1 MPLVPTSPRTCA
13 HRDAEF
19 RQRPGYQVGKASHNY
34 RGLHWHL
41 NLLNRLGAKLRQ
53 QMACAADGGGGKA
66 GGVASAIRGVM
77 RGSLPVLAPGEL
89 YAAKV
94 QCKKMLQTGVEG
106 Q

>member
-19 RQRPGYQVGKASHNY
+19 RQRPSYQVGKASHNY

-53 QMACAADGGGGKA
+53 QMACAADSKWPVQQMGEEGR
-66 GGVASAIRGVM
+66 RGAW
-77 RGSLPVLAPGEL
+77 RQPSE
-89 YAAKV
+89 
-94 QCKKMLQTGVEG
+94 E
-106 Q
+106 